1 MTVGGRCRPSGLL
14 VRNTLVMILLAIVAA
29 ATWVATWQRQDE
41 APAAERAEDSE
52 PLGYYLLGARFSGTD
67 DRGRVMYRV
76 LADRLD
82 EQPGN
87 QPLKL
92 TGVKVDYQ
100 PKDEAAWALSAAT
113 ASAAKDGSQLDLV
126 GSVEVRSATVD
137 GSEPWTIRS
146 DALHF
151 WPNTAK
157 AESRVP
163 VEVRIGDWKF
173 DASGLRM
180 DLKGESLELESVH
193 GTLLP

>member
-1 MTVGGRCRPSGLL
+1 M
-14 VRNTLVMILLAIVAA
+14 RNTLVMISLAILAA
-29 ATWVATWQRQDE
+29 ATWVATWQRRD
-41 APAAERAEDSE
+41 AASAVEQVEDSE

-67 DRGRVMYRV
+67 DQGRVTYRV

-82 EQPGN
+82 EQPGD

-100 PKDEAAWALSAAT
+100 PTDEAVWAISAAT

-126 GSVEVRSATVD
+126 GSVEVRSAAAD
-137 GSEPWTIRS
+137 GSGPWTIRS

-173 DASGLRM
+173 DATGLRM